1 MLASPARVRFG
12 QVLLLLVHVVFLCGV
27 GYVLTEAMTADAATF
42 PDSQRRQI
50 LASAF
55 GATILVTT
63 LGVLM
68 WNGYGWPR
76 WIQSLL
82 FFAGALLLLP
92 LIEMPEFG
100 SRGLIALGSVLLVIL
115 SATLAFV
122 APIEDFIR
130 HRERLRRLNQ

>member
-12 QVLLLLVHVVFLCGV
+12 QVLLLIVHAVFLCGV
-27 GYVLTEAMTADAATF
+27 GYVLSEAMTADTATF
-42 PDSQRRQI
+42 PEAVRRQI
-50 LASAF
+50 LAVSF
-55 GATILVTT
+55 GSTMLVVT

-100 SRGLIALGSVLLVIL
+100 SRGLIALGSVGLVIL
-115 SATLAFV
+115 AATLAFV
-122 APIEDFIR
+122 GPIEDFIR